1 MDIRRGVFRVEH
13 FKNTTSAWLLLER
26 VRSPEGSAGEFHVGR
41 RVFWESALRHLH
53 SHYPYPFPCHFK
65 SLSLSLSLSL
75 CSFSF
80 SCTLSLCHYS
90 ASVDSSGEERRQ
102 RWIPVSERSGVGFL
116 RLYSC
121 RELYGISRDSNVLCY
136 KRLFRVGFPRK
147 LHLCMMWTLWSTRTT
162 LYAPR
167 TSG

>member
-1 MDIRRGVFRVEH
+1 MLVV
-13 FKNTTSAWLLLER
+13 
-26 VRSPEGSAGEFHVGR
+26 GSSGNLHCDTYILTILIPFHVA
-41 RVFWESALRHLH
+41 SN
-53 SHYPYPFPCHFK
+53 
-65 SLSLSLSLSL
+65 LSLSLSLSL

-102 RWIPVSERSGVGFL
+102 RWIPVSEGSGVGFL

-121 RELYGISRDSNVLCY
+121 RQLYGISRDSNVLCY
-136 KRLFRVGFPRK
+136 KRLFRVGFPWK